1 MNLTK
6 DRSHDKRFVVYC
18 AVKRQKALELSQ
30 LIYRLRDIKVI
41 ENIFWR
47 NRRKYYVKS

>member
-6 DRSHDKRFVVYC
+6 DCSHDKRFVVYC

-30 LIYRLRDIKVI
+30 LIYRLKDIKVI
-41 ENIFWR
+41 E
-47 NRRKYYVKS
+47 KYILEKSEEILC